1 MATIRHV
8 TTTSLDAPAL
18 RAVMAGFDRALRSH
32 REALNALNVYPVP
45 DGDTGTNMMMTVDSV
60 VAELDELDADADLTA
75 VTVAVIHGSLMGAR
89 GNSGVILSQ
98 VLRGL
103 VEVMAGGTGSPVD
116 GRMLA
121 DGLAGASTA
130 AYAAVMRPV
139 EGTILTVVRESSTAA
154 LGVAETGGDLLAV
167 TEAARAAG
175 GVALERTPDLLQVL
189 ADAGVVDAGGFGY
202 LLLLDALL
210 ATIDGR
216 PLPEPPDVP
225 GTALDR
231 PGAGGRTTAAMDGTR
246 YEVMF
251 FLDAPDGAVPGFKE
265 AWDALG
271 DSIVVVGGDGIWNC
285 HVHTDDIGAAVEA
298 GIAVGRPHRI
308 RVTDLYEEVEE
319 QAWVRDRLADDED
332 DVGDPVDCAVVA
344 VANGEGV
351 RQIFR
356 SLGVRRVVLGGQS
369 MNPSTTDLLAAVEAV
384 PSDEVVL
391 LPNNGNI
398 IPVAEQ
404 VDGQTSKT
412 VRVVATRGVTEGFAS
427 LLQYDPCATAEQN
440 ASAMAAAASSVVAGE
455 VTVAVRD
462 ATSDVGDISSGDHLG
477 LCGKGLRHRRFAL
490 RRDHGPA
497 RGDSRRRP
505 RARHPDS
512 GSGRRRGD
520 NLGHRGVAG
529 CRAPRPR
536 GRGPRRRPAP
546 LPLLRRRR
554 IGGRTA
560 WPAAASPS
568 VN

>member
-225 GTALDR
+225 GTASDR

-462 ATSDVGDISSGDHLG
+462 ATSDAGEISSGDHLG
-477 LCGKGLRHRRFAL
+477 LCGGRVCVIADSLFAVTTGLLEAIVDG
-490 RRDHGPA
+490 DHELVTLIAGA
-497 RGDSRRRP
+497 DADEATTS
-505 RARHPDS
+505 AIVAWLDTEHPDLEVEAHV
-512 GSGRRRGD
+512 GGQP
-520 NLGHRGVAG
+520 LYHYYVGVE
-529 CRAPRPR
+529 
-536 GRGPRRRPAP
+536 
-546 LPLLRRRR
+546 
-554 IGGRTA
+554 
-560 WPAAASPS
+560 
-568 VN
+568 

>member
-225 GTALDR
+225 GTASDR

-477 LCGKGLRHRRFAL
+477 LCGGRVCVIADSLFAVTTGLLEAIVDG
-490 RRDHGPA
+490 DHELVTLIAGA
-497 RGDSRRRP
+497 DADEATTS
-505 RARHPDS
+505 AIVAWLDAEHPDLEVEVHV
-512 GSGRRRGD
+512 GGQP
-520 NLGHRGVAG
+520 LYHYYVGVE
-529 CRAPRPR
+529 
-536 GRGPRRRPAP
+536 
-546 LPLLRRRR
+546 
-554 IGGRTA
+554 
-560 WPAAASPS
+560 
-568 VN
+568 

>member
-477 LCGKGLRHRRFAL
+477 LCGGRVCVIADSRFAVTTGL
-490 RRDHGPA
+490 LEAIVDGDHELVTLIAGA
-497 RGDSRRRP
+497 DADEATTS
-505 RARHPDS
+505 AIVAWLDAEHPDLE
-512 GSGRRRGD
+512 GEAHGGGQP
-520 NLGHRGVAG
+520 LYHYYVGVE
-529 CRAPRPR
+529 
-536 GRGPRRRPAP
+536 
-546 LPLLRRRR
+546 
-554 IGGRTA
+554 
-560 WPAAASPS
+560 
-568 VN
+568 